1 MKFLCVKCDEPMKTV
16 ESRGPDEGSLAVT
29 FGCQT
34 CGAQVSLLTN
44 PGETQLVG
52 ALGIEIGGSGQSP
65 SPPLAQVRDALRH
78 QRGDW
83 PSTESSSGSAAQDLE
98 WTPEAQARLGL
109 VPEGVMRD
117 LTRQRVE
124 GLARRRGEAT
134 VTVALMEEKY
144 QEWSGGSERATSEL
158 AWSEEARRRI
168 ERIPPF
174 VRGMVVQA
182 IEAHARQ
189 KGIVEITPELVDEAK
204 DSWGEGAGFHNP

>member
-16 ESRGPDEGSLAVT
+16 GSSGPDEGSLAVT

-44 PGETQLVG
+44 PGETELVG
-52 ALGIEIGGSGQSP
+52 ALGIQFGGTGQGSSQP
-65 SPPLAQVRDALRH
+65 TAQVRDTLRSE
-78 QRGDW
+78 RGDG
-83 PSTESSSGSAAQDLE
+83 PSAESTGGSEDEVLE
-98 WTPEAQARLGL
+98 WTPEAQARLGK

-124 GLARRRGEAT
+124 RLARRRGEAT
-134 VTVALMEEKY
+134 VTVSLMDEKY
-144 QEWSGGSERATSEL
+144 DQWSRGSAEATSEL
-158 AWSEEARRRI
+158 AWSAEARQRI

-189 KGIVEITPELVDEAK
+189 KGAGEITTELMDEAK
-204 DSWGEGAGFHNP
+204 GAWGEGAGFHNP

>member
-1 MKFLCVKCDEPMKTV
+1 MKFLCVKCDEPMKHV

-52 ALGIEIGGSGQSP
+52 ALGIQIVGSGQSP
-65 SPPLAQVRDALRH
+65 SSPMAQVWDGLRR
-78 QRGDW
+78 QRGDS
-83 PSTESSSGSAAQDLE
+83 PSAESPDGSVDEDLE
-98 WTPEAQARLGL
+98 WTPEAQARLRR

-124 GLARRRGEAT
+124 RLARRRGEAT
-134 VTVALMEEKY
+134 VTEALMEEKY
-144 QEWSGGSERATSEL
+144 EQWSRGSAEATSDL
-158 AWSEEARRRI
+158 AWSAEALQRI
-168 ERIPPF
+168 ERIPSF

-189 KGIVEITPELVDEAK
+189 KGIVEITPESVDEAK
-204 DSWGEGAGFHNP
+204 ESWGGGAGFHGP